1 MVAHIVLGAG
11 SSLQILRFLE
21 YTVGCRECP
30 QDAGIH
36 HGALFGFR
44 MNLVVA
50 IYSSVEATILIIS
63 YFFYPIVED
72 VVFQHILHGFLH
84 IFHIRSIVIIS

>member
-1 MVAHIVLGAG
+1 MITHIVLGAG

-21 YTVGCRECP
+21 YSVGSRECP

-36 HGALFGFR
+36 HGTFFGFR

-63 YFFYPIVED
+63 HFIYPIIED
-72 VVFQHILHGFLH
+72 VVFQHILHCFLH